1 VVNVEIGRMIDNRW
15 LVTMSGADYVERM
28 RHMDEV
34 LTEILKNEY
43 GKYLGYYPPVYVM
56 SKCLQ
61 LMRPYYLEYENEKEF
76 KKQWSF
82 ANFFNNYGHLVE
94 ERDTEAD
101 QIPRVDNQENFEES
115 PKPKKKQTSFFSR
128 QKTNESPNSE
138 KEQAK
143 RSESIDSPKPQKKSI
158 NWFFG
163 NSKNDNDANK
173 KDDSQN
179 KKQKPVEVIKDED
192 TSLDKHSEMSES
204 IYYPFEDSD
213 IDEDDESDVEGGYDF
228 NHDSDNADTKS
239 IKSEKELTEMYE
251 KELKMKLVENF
262 VNKDTQE
269 KKKSYKRSNSLKK
282 LVNKFKK

>member
-1 VVNVEIGRMIDNRW
+1 MGE
-15 LVTMSGADYVERM
+15 
-28 RHMDEV
+28 
-34 LTEILKNEY
+34 
-43 GKYLGYYPPVYVM
+43 KY
-56 SKCLQ
+56 Q
-61 LMRPYYLEYENEKEF
+61 
-76 KKQWSF
+76 
-82 ANFFNNYGHLVE
+82 AN
-94 ERDTEAD
+94 
-101 QIPRVDNQENFEES
+101 
-115 PKPKKKQTSFFSR
+115 
-128 QKTNESPNSE
+128 
-138 KEQAK
+138 

-173 KDDSQN
+173 KADPQN
-179 KKQKPVEVIKDED
+179 KKQKPDEVIEDED

>member
-1 VVNVEIGRMIDNRW
+1 VVAAEIGRMRDNRW

-61 LMRPYYLEYENEKEF
+61 LMRPYYLECENENEF

-94 ERDTEAD
+94 HRDTESD
-101 QIPRVDNQENFEES
+101 EILEVDNQEKCEES

-128 QKTNESPNSE
+128 QKANKSPNSE
-138 KEQAK
+138 KEPAK
-143 RSESIDSPKPQKKSI
+143 RSESIDSPKPQKKSM

-163 NSKNDNDANK
+163 NSKSENDANK
-173 KDDSQN
+173 KADSKSKKELTDD
-179 KKQKPVEVIKDED
+179 VIKDKD
-192 TSLDKHSEMSES
+192 TSLNSQPEMAEN

-228 NHDSDNADTKS
+228 HHDSDDADAGS

-262 VNKDTQE
+262 VNKDTHE
-269 KKKSYKRSNSLKK
+269 RKKSYKRSNSLKK